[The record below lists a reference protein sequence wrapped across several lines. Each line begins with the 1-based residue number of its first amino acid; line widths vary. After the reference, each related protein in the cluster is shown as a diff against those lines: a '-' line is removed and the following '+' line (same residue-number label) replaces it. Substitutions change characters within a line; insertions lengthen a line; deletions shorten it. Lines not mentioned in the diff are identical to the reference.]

1 MGFYSSVPNADA
13 VAGMVIAML
22 LTWLLSGVFS
32 IVVYVLESLGI
43 YTVAKRRGIR
53 NPWLAWIPVAN
64 VWIWGS
70 LSDQYQYVVKNKMTN
85 RRWILAVLS
94 GLTVL
99 FSLVMG
105 GFYVNLI
112 VKIVTNM
119 DTLKYMSEARAM
131 QMVLQPMLGMLG
143 TVMLMAVVA
152 IVNTVFTYIA
162 LYDIFASMEPS
173 NAALYLVL
181 SILIGVTLPFFIFCN
196 RKKDGGMPPRRS
208 EPVLDPPTTF

>member
-85 RRWILAVLS
+85 RRWILVVLS